1 MSSKLSIAHNKWIVK
16 GRTASRYRKNDS
28 ILSNSVLSL
37 FALCYCKCT
46 ICVLYYILHL
56 SIYDRTH
63 SCFPCMVRKT
73 GNDHCRAMNTGLITL
88 KSEGRHAMIDITIRV
103 LCPWCKKSETHI
115 ERPADASL
123 TVQCPNCTRFYRVHA
138 ASGTAEKA
146 VAHRRVQ
153 RSSAKLMMRS
163 KS

>member
-16 GRTASRYRKNDS
+16 GRIAPRHRKNDS
-28 ILSNSVLSL
+28 ILSHSVLSL

-46 ICVLYYILHL
+46 KCVLYYIPHL

-73 GNDHCRAMNTGLITL
+73 GNDHCRAMNTGPITL

-153 RSSAKLMMRS
+153 RSSSKLMVRS
-163 KS
+163 KP

>member
-16 GRTASRYRKNDS
+16 GRTASRHRKNDS
-28 ILSNSVLSL
+28 ILSHSVLGL

-46 ICVLYYILHL
+46 RCVLYYILHL

-73 GNDHCRAMNTGLITL
+73 RNDHCRAMNTGPITL

-153 RSSAKLMMRS
+153 RSSSKLMVRS
-163 KS
+163 KP